1 MMSTKPKVVMVNYLN
16 SKPFEYG
23 LSDAVS
29 QGKIELVTAHPADC
43 AAMFERREADIGL
56 IPVGALK
63 DMQDYRIISEYCI
76 GCDGE
81 VRTVCIMSQKP
92 IDLCKKILLDTHSR
106 TSVLLAQVI
115 LKGYFELDL
124 PRETYQITDSSL
136 SSDTAVLMI
145 GDKVFEHE
153 HKYRY
158 VYDLGMLWKEMTG
171 LPFVFA
177 VWAAHT
183 DTSLEAD
190 KHMNEAL
197 KVGIDHLDYI
207 IDRESSEN
215 LDLYYYFK
223 NNIQYNFDSKKQ
235 EALTLFWQY
244 CRKMEE
250 V

>member
-1 MMSTKPKVVMVNYLN
+1 MVNYLN
-16 SKPFEYG
+16 SKPFEFG
-23 LSDAVS
+23 LRQAEN
-29 QGKIELVTAHPADC
+29 QGKIELITAHPADC
-43 AAMFERREADIGL
+43 AAIFESKQADVGL

-63 DMQDYRIISEYCI
+63 DMNDYRIISDYCI

-92 IDLCKKILLDTHSR
+92 LEQCKKLLLDTHSR
-106 TSVLLAQVI
+106 TSVLLAQI
-115 LKGYFELDL
+115 LIKEYFDLDL
-124 PRETYQITDSSL
+124 PHEKYTITTPQLPPDA
-136 SSDTAVLMI
+136 AVLMI

-153 HKYRY
+153 RSFRY
-158 VYDLGMLWKEMTG
+158 SYDLGSLWKEMTG

-183 DTSLEAD
+183 DTSQEAD
-190 KHMNEAL
+190 EHMNEAL
-197 KVGIDHLDYI
+197 KVGIDHLDHI

-235 EALTLFWQY
+235 EALALFWQF